1 MKIKFFV
8 MGQWS
13 AAFMPLHRSVTNC
26 ALFDFTRATLRELK
40 RHKCRAPSASQPK
53 PAFTD
58 PLQFLLL
65 PLLLFLL
72 VADVSAQERLENFTN
87 KTILV
92 FTPHP
97 DDDTFAVGGTMAL
110 LAKNKNRVVVVIYTN
125 DNKGSYD
132 QEMTSERLARIRKAE
147 EEASCAVLGIP
158 KENIIWL
165 GHDDGE
171 LEYVPPKLLCGQA
184 TKIIRQYR
192 PDAILSVD
200 PGEWYERWHKT
211 DHRMAA
217 FNTIDAVRAAEF
229 HLYYPEHLL
238 VDKLQP
244 YIVPNLFFFYTTTN
258 DANYHVN
265 IDSTLDLK
273 IEAISK
279 QVSQFEPAVSKYRP
293 DWDPQELAKLKE
305 FYRKDQDRKDG
316 HYVETF
322 RFAKEFNQK

>member
-1 MKIKFFV
+1 MKNAFLYCSPKEIVRWPLNPSFSPADGERV
-8 MGQWS
+8 AAGRVRGLRISVRQLISAIVLILTTCLMAS
-13 AAFMPLHRSVTNC
+13 AAS
-26 ALFDFTRATLRELK
+26 A
-40 RHKCRAPSASQPK
+40 APA
-53 PAFTD
+53 
-58 PLQFLLL
+58 
-65 PLLLFLL
+65 
-72 VADVSAQERLENFTN
+72 ERLENYTN
-87 KTILV
+87 KTVLV

-97 DDDTFAVGGTMAL
+97 DDDTFAVGGTLAL
-110 LAKNKNRVVVVIYTN
+110 LAKNRNRVVVVIYTN

-132 QEMTSERLARIRKAE
+132 QDMTSEHLARIRKAE

-171 LEYVPPKLLCGQA
+171 LEYVPPKLLCGQV

-200 PGEWYERWHKT
+200 PGEYYERWHKT

-244 YIVPNLFFFYTTTN
+244 YVVTNLYFFYTTTN
-258 DANYHVN
+258 DANYSVN
-265 IDSTLDLK
+265 IDSTMELK
-273 IEAISK
+273 VEAITK
-279 QVSQFEPAVSKYRP
+279 QVSQFEPAVTRYRP
-293 DWDPQELAKLKE
+293 DWDPATLKKLKE
-305 FYRKDQDRKDG
+305 FYQQDQEKKDG
-316 HYVETF
+316 HYVELF
-322 RFAKEFNQK
+322 RFATEFNQK

>member
-1 MKIKFFV
+1 MKIAWPILTIFL
-8 MGQWS
+8 MS
-13 AAFMPLHRSVTNC
+13 SL
-26 ALFDFTRATLRELK
+26 
-40 RHKCRAPSASQPK
+40 SQAE
-53 PAFTD
+53 PA
-58 PLQFLLL
+58 
-65 PLLLFLL
+65 
-72 VADVSAQERLENFTN
+72 ERLENYTN
-87 KTILV
+87 KTVLV

-110 LAKNKNRVVVVIYTN
+110 LAKHKNRVFVVIYTN

-132 QEMTSERLARIRKAE
+132 QDMTSERLARIRKAE

-165 GHDDGE
+165 GHADGE
-171 LEYVPPKLLCGQA
+171 LEYVPPKMLCGQA
-184 TKIIRQYR
+184 TKLIRQYR

-244 YIVPNLFFFYTTTN
+244 YVVPNLYFFYTTTN

-265 IDSTLDLK
+265 IDSTMELK
-273 IEAISK
+273 VEAISK
-279 QVSQFEPAVSKYRP
+279 QVSQFEPAVTKYRS
-293 DWDPQELAKLKE
+293 DWDPATLAKLKE
-305 FYRKDQDRKDG
+305 DYRKDQDRKDG
-316 HYVETF
+316 HYVERF
-322 RFAKEFNQK
+322 RYATEFNQK

>member
-1 MKIKFFV
+1 MKAKIV
-8 MGQWS
+8 S
-13 AAFMPLHRSVTNC
+13 LT
-26 ALFDFTRATLRELK
+26 
-40 RHKCRAPSASQPK
+40 
-53 PAFTD
+53 
-58 PLQFLLL
+58 LLL
-65 PLLLFLL
+65 LSWHLMA
-72 VADVSAQERLENFTN
+72 VAAERLENYTN
-87 KTILV
+87 KTVLI

-110 LAKNKNRVVVVIYTN
+110 LAKNRNRVVVVIYTN

-132 QEMTSERLARIRKAE
+132 QDMTSERLARIRKAE

-171 LEYVPPKLLCGQA
+171 LEYVPPKMLCGQV

-192 PDAILSVD
+192 PDAVLSVD

-244 YIVPNLFFFYTTTN
+244 YIVPNLYFFYTTTN
-258 DANYHVN
+258 EANYYVN
-265 IDSTLDLK
+265 IDPTFDLK
-273 IEAISK
+273 LEAVAK
-279 QVSQFEPAVSKYRP
+279 QVSQFEPAVTKYRP
-293 DWDPQELAKLKE
+293 DWDPQDLAKLKAE
-305 FYRKDQDRKDG
+305 YRKEHEKKEG
-316 HYVETF
+316 HYVESF
-322 RFAKEFNQK
+322 RYATGFNQK